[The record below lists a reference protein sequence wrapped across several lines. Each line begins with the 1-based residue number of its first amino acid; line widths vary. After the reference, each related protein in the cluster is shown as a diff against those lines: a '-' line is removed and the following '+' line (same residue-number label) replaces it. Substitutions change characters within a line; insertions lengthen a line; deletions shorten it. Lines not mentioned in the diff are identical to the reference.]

1 MKKLIIIW
9 EKARFFLLAFLVA
22 ATIVGLGY
30 PIADS
35 LKDSVKFQRG
45 NYKFHWFSN
54 ADSSIPFSSRL
65 KQKILFLP
73 YILDDWQSRIEA
85 IYLKEAFQGP
95 TTTPKVATYLGHFPY
110 SEPNSDDL
118 VKVADFYGREEFLLR
133 TTADAFSLM
142 KSDAKVNG
150 VDLTLISGFRSI
162 AQQEKLFLNQVNRK
176 GSKEAAARSSAPPG
190 YSEHH
195 TGYAFDIGQGD
206 DTDTFASYKFEST
219 RAFSWLTNNAH
230 KYGFEMSFPKD
241 NVQGIIYEPWHWRY
255 VSSQDAATIFYNA
268 RNLISN

>member
-1 MKKLIIIW
+1 M
-9 EKARFFLLAFLVA
+9 
-22 ATIVGLGY
+22 
-30 PIADS
+30 
-35 LKDSVKFQRG
+35 
-45 NYKFHWFSN
+45 
-54 ADSSIPFSSRL
+54 
-65 KQKILFLP
+65 
-73 YILDDWQSRIEA
+73 
-85 IYLKEAFQGP
+85 
-95 TTTPKVATYLGHFPY
+95 
-110 SEPNSDDL
+110 
-118 VKVADFYGREEFLLR
+118 
-133 TTADAFSLM
+133 
-142 KSDAKVNG
+142 
-150 VDLTLISGFRSI
+150 
-162 AQQEKLFLNQVNRK
+162 NQVNRK